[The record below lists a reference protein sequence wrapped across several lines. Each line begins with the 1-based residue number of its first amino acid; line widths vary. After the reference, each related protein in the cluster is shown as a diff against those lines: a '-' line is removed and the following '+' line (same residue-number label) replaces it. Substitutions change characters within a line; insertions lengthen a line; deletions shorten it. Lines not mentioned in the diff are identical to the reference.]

1 MKGGDPV
8 ATKSA
13 KIAHCIRVEPPRPV
27 LGTTAPGV
35 PSDVTCNEMLERA
48 RQRKRKAQEHLDT
61 FVAEVRARK
70 AEAERAMKAE
80 QGSFKPKLPRPLAQ
94 ELQEQGMQ
102 RVEEARLTAKKG
114 EMLERAR
121 QRVRKAEED
130 LETFVAEETARK
142 CEAERVLK
150 AEQGSFEPK
159 PPRSLALE
167 LQEKGMQRL
176 EEARLNA
183 KKGEMNKTALV
194 MYKDARALLI
204 SARDSLQ
211 GSSSSSS
218 LDVLSAQDSEAWQ
231 QIVAC
236 KTEIENLE
244 ELLDPDACVEMD
256 DSQTVDLWCNT
267 FGIQTTSLDHS
278 RVPHL
283 LLTPAAPH
291 HSSVPLHVPGPT
303 WAPRRLWAD
312 YLHYLA
318 GLELASPQH
327 GSSPPHAPGPT
338 WAPPHL
344 WTEYLLELE
353 GVELA

>member
-1 MKGGDPV
+1 MSLSPHKRQIAPVMKGCDPV

-13 KIAHCIRVEPPRPV
+13 KIAHCIRVELSRPV
-27 LGTTAPGV
+27 LATMAPEV
-35 PSDVTCNEMLERA
+35 PSDVTFN
-48 RQRKRKAQEHLDT
+48 
-61 FVAEVRARK
+61 
-70 AEAERAMKAE
+70 
-80 QGSFKPKLPRPLAQ
+80 
-94 ELQEQGMQ
+94 
-102 RVEEARLTAKKG
+102 

-176 EEARLNA
+176 EEARLTA

-194 MYKDARALLI
+194 MYKLARALLC
-204 SARDSLQ
+204 SARHFLQ
-211 GSSSSSS
+211 RSSSSS

-236 KTEIENLE
+236 KTEIENME

-256 DSQTVDLWCNT
+256 DSQTVDLWCNA
-267 FGIQTTSLDHS
+267 FGILDNVTPDHS

-283 LLTPAAPH
+283 LLIPAAPH